1 MTLQQLKYALTIA
14 DCGSMNEAAKQLFIS
29 QPSLSETMKELETEI
44 GLDIFLRSNRGIVIT
59 PEGEEF
65 LGYARQVTEQF
76 GLLQSKYI
84 DKKVKEKFS
93 VSTQHYTFA
102 VKAFVETVKQI
113 GMEQYEFAVHETT
126 TISVIE
132 NVKNFKSEIGV
143 LYEND
148 FNEKVLNKM
157 FKENG
162 LEFVELFSCDTFVYL
177 WSGHPLAKQDV
188 ITMEELDEYPCLSFD
203 QGKNNS
209 LYLAEEM
216 KSTYEYRRL
225 IKANDRATLLNLMIG
240 LNAYT
245 LCSGII
251 CEDLNGNDYKAVP
264 LKETEKTRIGYIK
277 RKGAKVSHIGELY
290 IEELKKYKEKVM

>member
-188 ITMEELDEYPCLSFD
+188 ITMEELDEYPCLSID

-251 CEDLNGNDYKAVP
+251 CEDLNGDDYKAVP
-264 LKETEKTRIGYIK
+264 LRETEKMRIGYIK

>member
-29 QPSLSETMKELETEI
+29 QPSLSETMKELETER

-132 NVKNFKSEIGV
+132 NVKNFRSEIGV

-188 ITMEELDEYPCLSFD
+188 IAMEELDEYPCLSFD
-203 QGKNNS
+203 QGRNNS

-216 KSTYEYRRL
+216 KSTYEYKRL

-251 CEDLNGNDYKAVP
+251 CEDLNGDDYKAVP
-264 LKETEKTRIGYIK
+264 LKETEKMRIGYIK

>member
-203 QGKNNS
+203 QGRNNS

-216 KSTYEYRRL
+216 KSTYEYKRL

-251 CEDLNGNDYKAVP
+251 CEDLNGDDYKAVP
-264 LKETEKTRIGYIK
+264 LKETEKMRIGYIK

-290 IEELKKYKEKVM
+290 IEELKRYKEKVM

>member
-209 LYLAEEM
+209 LSLAEEM

-264 LKETEKTRIGYIK
+264 LKETEKMRIGYIK

>member
-126 TISVIE
+126 TISITE
-132 NVKNFKSEIGV
+132 ISE
-143 LYEND
+143 
-148 FNEKVLNKM
+148 KLNYPNPSFFSRVFHQYVGM
-157 FKENG
+157 TPKEFRN
-162 LEFVELFSCDTFVYL
+162 
-177 WSGHPLAKQDV
+177 Q
-188 ITMEELDEYPCLSFD
+188 
-203 QGKNNS
+203 
-209 LYLAEEM
+209 
-216 KSTYEYRRL
+216 
-225 IKANDRATLLNLMIG
+225 
-240 LNAYT
+240 
-245 LCSGII
+245 
-251 CEDLNGNDYKAVP
+251 
-264 LKETEKTRIGYIK
+264 
-277 RKGAKVSHIGELY
+277 
-290 IEELKKYKEKVM
+290 

>member
-162 LEFVELFSCDTFVYL
+162 LEFVELFSCDTSAYL

-264 LKETEKTRIGYIK
+264 LKETEKMRIGYIK